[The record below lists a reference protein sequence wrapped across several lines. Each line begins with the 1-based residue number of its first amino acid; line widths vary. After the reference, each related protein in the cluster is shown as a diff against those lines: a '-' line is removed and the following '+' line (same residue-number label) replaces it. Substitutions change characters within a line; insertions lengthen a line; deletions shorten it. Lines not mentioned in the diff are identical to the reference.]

1 MQGKIQGSHVTFG
14 FAFILGLASVLVVGA
29 QETVRRPNDLVV
41 AVDVS
46 GSMAQSGT
54 FGEVKKYL
62 ESELLRPLLKP
73 GDCFTLIPFGTSARV
88 QPTRTIVSAG
98 DVDAAVAAVRNLQ
111 ASDGHT
117 DLGAAVEA
125 LEAAMKSRSD
135 GAFRP
140 VAVFLT
146 DGKNAPPPESPFSGK
161 DLSVD
166 ERFAGAGQRIAKK
179 GWFLYVIGLGD
190 QTDAAT
196 VAAVVEGSALV
207 ESTQALDAKPL
218 ETYLETTATTTE
230 ERANVAAASNGASS
244 GGAGA
249 SSGVGAEGSAGAA
262 GGKAGGSP
270 TVAGDTDLARAG
282 AFPFAML
289 GGAVLG
295 TAVLVVIFVVLGR
308 RKKKEE
314 KPSDE

>member
-1 MQGKIQGSHVTFG
+1 MKRKKMKRENQVARFSAG
-14 FAFILGLASVLVVGA
+14 FILILGLASTAAVGA
-29 QETVRRPNDLVV
+29 QEAHRRPNDLVV

-54 FGEVKKYL
+54 FEDVKKYL
-62 ESELLRPLLKP
+62 ENEVLRPILKP
-73 GDCFTLIPFGTSARV
+73 GDRFTLIPFGTQARA
-88 QPTRTIVSAG
+88 QPTLTIASAG
-98 DVDAAVAAVRNLQ
+98 DVDEAVAVIRNLK

-117 DLGAAVEA
+117 DLGTAVEA
-125 LEAAMKSRSD
+125 LESAMQARSD

-179 GWFLYVIGLGD
+179 GWFLYVIGLGE

-207 ESTQALDAKPL
+207 ESKEALKAEPL
-218 ETYLETTATTTE
+218 ETYLEKTAATTET
-230 ERANVAAASNGASS
+230 RANVAAGAATGVS
-244 GGAGA
+244 GGADGA
-249 SSGVGAEGSAGAA
+249 ASGATGNAGSKQAGNFPFGILAGAI
-262 GGKAGGSP
+262 
-270 TVAGDTDLARAG
+270 LG
-282 AFPFAML
+282 A
-289 GGAVLG
+289 
-295 TAVLVVIFVVLGR
+295 AVLVVMALVLGR
-308 RKKKEE
+308 RKKKTEDD
-314 KPSDE
+314 SDLKGKAG